1 LANTKRSASSGTRFT
16 SGMRPS
22 RRSDAIPSRP
32 PPTGPMISTP
42 IPSSCARATAS
53 SLARSSRL
61 YCSVTASNSPVFA
74 SFLSASALSWKLKQ
88 MRFQKGC
95 VATSATYTVLPGGR
109 AVEVLNRC
117 RSGSLDG
124 PVRSIKGKARVVDE
138 ETSARLKVT
147 FFWPFSGDY
156 WIIDL
161 GPEYEYAVVA
171 TPDRK
176 YLWILSRTP
185 RMDEEIYG
193 RILERVRAQHFDPS
207 RLERTPQPGA

>member
-1 LANTKRSASSGTRFT
+1 MRKVIASALMILSGCAWFDR
-16 SGMRPS
+16 
-22 RRSDAIPSRP
+22 
-32 PPTGPMISTP
+32 PTGPPVQVVPHVDISRYAGTWYEIAKYP
-42 IPSSCARATAS
+42 
-53 SLARSSRL
+53 
-61 YCSVTASNSPVFA
+61 N
-74 SFLSASALSWKLKQ
+74 
-88 MRFQKGC
+88 RFQKGC

-124 PVRSIKGKARVVDE
+124 PFRSIKGKARVVDE
-138 ETSARLKVT
+138 DTGARLKVT

-161 GPEYEYAVVA
+161 GSEYEYAVVA

-185 RMDEEIYG
+185 RMDEETYG
-193 RILERVRAQHFDPS
+193 RILEKVRAQHFDPS
-207 RLERTPQPGA
+207 RLKRTLQPGM